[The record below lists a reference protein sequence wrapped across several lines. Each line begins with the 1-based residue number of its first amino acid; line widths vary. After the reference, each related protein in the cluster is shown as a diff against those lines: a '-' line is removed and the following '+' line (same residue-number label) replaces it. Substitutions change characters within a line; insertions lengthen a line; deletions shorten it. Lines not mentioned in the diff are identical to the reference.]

1 MPKQCPEC
9 KSITTDEIGYCPA
22 CGFQL
27 AGCASSSLIE
37 RWRYMAVAVAS
48 GSVAATIL
56 YFLWSSHRL

>member
-27 AGCASSSLIE
+27 AAYVSSPVEL
-37 RWRYMAVAVAS
+37 WQFMAVAIAS
-48 GSVAATIL
+48 GSIAATIL
-56 YFLWSSHRL
+56 YYWWASHRL